1 MHWADKSPH
10 SSIRI
15 CAFIAFFIILTWFAS
30 TLRIDNAAKD
40 ALFAM
45 YA

>member
-1 MHWADKSPH
+1 MHWNDKSAMG
-10 SSIRI
+10 I
-15 CAFIAFFIILTWFAS
+15 CVIIVFLIILTWFAY
-30 TLRIDNAAKD
+30 TLRIDHVAKD

>member
-1 MHWADKSPH
+1 MHLADNLIH
-10 SSIRI
+10 TSIRI
-15 CAFIAFFIILTWFAS
+15 YVIGTVFIILTWFIS
-30 TLRIDNAAKD
+30 VLHIDNMTKD

>member
-1 MHWADKSPH
+1 MHWADKSSH
-10 SSIRI
+10 GI
-15 CAFIAFFIILTWFAS
+15 CVIIAFFVILTWFAS
-30 TLRIDNAAKD
+30 TLRINNATKD

>member
-1 MHWADKSPH
+1 MHWIDSLTH

-15 CAFIAFFIILTWFAS
+15 YVIGAFFIILTWFAYVF
-30 TLRIDNAAKD
+30 RVENPVKD